1 MGKVV
6 MEGVMGLDMTTVL
19 ILSTSS
25 MECMMTNIIQTSV
38 KKDMVTQLVILR
50 ESIMFTFLMEGS
62 NMSST
67 MLMVTT
73 VVLSWRSHMTER
85 PIILMLFIMEVM
97 VIMDMGEPE
106 EDMDLLD
113 KIYIYFPGPDH
124 TVELSL
130 LVLVII
136 FIYQIKSIL

>member
-1 MGKVV
+1 MG
-6 MEGVMGLDMTTVL
+6 
-19 ILSTSS
+19 
-25 MECMMTNIIQTSV
+25 
-38 KKDMVTQLVILR
+38 QLVISR

-73 VVLSWRSHMTER
+73 VVLSWRSHMMER
-85 PIILMLFIMEVM
+85 PTILMLFTMEVM
-97 VIMDMGEPE
+97 VIMDMVELE

-113 KIYIYFPGPDH
+113 KIHIYFPGPDH
-124 TVELSL
+124 TVKLSL

-136 FIYQIKSIL
+136 FINQIKLILSK